1 MRVSIIIPVY
11 KVEKHIRMCLESVLK
26 QDYHNIEIIIVD
38 DCSPDSS
45 IDIAKEIINQS
56 DIATKIVTHSQN
68 RGLSAARNSGIKAST
83 GDAIYFMDSD
93 DELYDNSA
101 ISHLVQKMHSTGADI
116 VAGNYQRI
124 HKEQRMVSTRYSQEK
139 TFTGNSEIIDSFCN
153 GDIPITAWNK
163 LIKKDFVIRN
173 SLFFKE
179 GILHE
184 DELWTFNTVLRAKCI
199 VLTGRTTYNYYIQEN
214 SIMSEKDSR
223 HLQSSIEIYKEM
235 SLEYSKIEE
244 EQQTVSA
251 HLNRFAFQRYLEI
264 MQIKLPEQTKKD
276 LYRKLRN
283 CQQEI
288 KTCKTL
294 KYFVMHIHLVF
305 PAPLGF
311 HIMSMTAKLH
321 SWAKGIK

>member
-1 MRVSIIIPVY
+1 MGQENNKQHISFLNARVTSIISISLVLFLLGI
-11 KVEKHIRMCLESVLK
+11 VVSLSVLGTQLTKHIKENMGFTIVIKDSASKRGIESVKRELDKAPYVKAVQFISKEDALK
-26 QDYHNIEIIIVD
+26 ELELELGE
-38 DCSPDSS
+38 SP
-45 IDIAKEIINQS
+45 
-56 DIATKIVTHSQN
+56 
-68 RGLSAARNSGIKAST
+68 
-83 GDAIYFMDSD
+83 
-93 DELYDNSA
+93 
-101 ISHLVQKMHSTGADI
+101 
-116 VAGNYQRI
+116 
-124 HKEQRMVSTRYSQEK
+124 
-139 TFTGNSEIIDSFCN
+139 
-153 GDIPITAWNK
+153 
-163 LIKKDFVIRN
+163 KD
-173 SLFFKE
+173 LL
-179 GILHE
+179 G
-184 DELWTFNTVLRAKCI
+184 FNP
-199 VLTGRTTYNYYIQEN
+199 
-214 SIMSEKDSR
+214 
-223 HLQSSIEIYKEM
+223 LQSSIEIYKEM